1 MVRFNDRQVPV
12 ITRIEKIY
20 SRIDNVKDLSY
31 KINNQH
37 RYDYYEYMNMLT
49 QKRIQLENKLEEL
62 KHSSAN
68 TYDEIKEDV
77 EIKLAELSLDLMQI
91 RDRFYQ

>member
-31 KINNQH
+31 KINNKH

-62 KHSSAN
+62 KNSSAS
-68 TYDEIKEDV
+68 TYDEIKEEV
-77 EIKLAELSLDLMQI
+77 EIQLVELSVVLLQI
-91 RDRFYQ
+91 RERFYQ